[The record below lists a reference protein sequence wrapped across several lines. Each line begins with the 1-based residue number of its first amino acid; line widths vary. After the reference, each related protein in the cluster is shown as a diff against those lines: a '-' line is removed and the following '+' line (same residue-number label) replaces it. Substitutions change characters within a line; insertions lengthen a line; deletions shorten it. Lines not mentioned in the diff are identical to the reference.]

1 MQGFLLLLQMG
12 LTMKHFISRINW
24 WQILVHMLAFWFFM
38 YAFETLSYLFHLKI
52 LNAALSSNANLEK
65 MMAEKGVTTDDLSS
79 FLFWKSI
86 SGAIGLLVALLLSL
100 FLSVKR
106 NWFWLNSLIAFA
118 LIFLLQWFHVTGWDY
133 LKSIFY
139 YPGSLFTNTLLK
151 FLIDG
156 IILLIPGLL
165 LFFSKSVNRFIT
177 GSTQSV

>member
-12 LTMKHFISRINW
+12 SPMKDFISRINW
-24 WQILVHMLAFWFFM
+24 RQILVHTIAFWFFIH
-38 YAFETLSYLFHLKI
+38 AFETLSYLFHLKI
-52 LNAALSSNANLEK
+52 IDAAFSSNANLEK
-65 MMAEKGVTTDDLSS
+65 MMAEKGITTEDLSL

-86 SGAIGLLVALLLSL
+86 SGTIGLIAALLLSL
-100 FLSVKR
+100 FLSIKR
-106 NWFWLNSLIAFA
+106 NWFWLNAFIAFV
-118 LIFLLQWFHVTGWDY
+118 LMFLLRCFHVTGWDY
-133 LKSIFY
+133 LKSFFY

-177 GSTQSV
+177 GSPQSV